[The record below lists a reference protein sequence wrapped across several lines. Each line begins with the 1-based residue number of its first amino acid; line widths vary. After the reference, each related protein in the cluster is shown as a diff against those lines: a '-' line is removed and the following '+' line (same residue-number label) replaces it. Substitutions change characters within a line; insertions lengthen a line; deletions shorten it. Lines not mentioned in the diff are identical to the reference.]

1 MNKQKKQYTP
11 PDLEIVKTYFENDI
25 LGGKQ

>member
-11 PDLEIVKTYFENDI
+11 PDIEVVNIHFENDI